1 MEEKRERWLNYC
13 ALITV
18 LLALGATLSTLR
30 MGSYTNRSI
39 LRQTQASDQWAFY
52 QSKSIKSYLYE
63 LQKDKMELEVKL
75 LKETGAKDAINDY
88 GVLIT
93 NYTTK
98 LKKYEDEKT
107 QIKKEAEGLEAQRD
121 VAIKHG
127 QAFGVAVIL
136 LQLAILLSSIAALMK
151 KPSVW
156 VIGLILGAA
165 GLICFLNGFFMFI
178 PSVKFLTG

>member
-1 MEEKRERWLNYC
+1 MEEKKERWLNYC
-13 ALITV
+13 ALVTV

-52 QSKSIKSYLYE
+52 QSKSIKGYLYE

-75 LKETGAKDAINDY
+75 LGDTAQDKIAQYDT
-88 GVLIT
+88 LIQS
-93 NYTTK
+93 YTKK
-98 LKKYEDEKT
+98 LKKYEEEKT
-107 QIKKEAEGLEAQRD
+107 VIKKEAEDLEAQRD

-136 LQLAILLSSIAALMK
+136 LQLSILLSSIAALMK
-151 KPSVW
+151 KPAVW
-156 VIGLILGAA
+156 VIGLILGAVGA
-165 GLICFLNGFFMFI
+165 ICFLNGFFMFLPPI
-178 PSVKFLTG
+178 KFLTG

>member
-1 MEEKRERWLNYC
+1 MEEKKERWLNYC

-30 MGSYTNRSI
+30 MGSFTNRSI

-52 QSKSIKSYLYE
+52 QSKSIKGYLYE
-63 LQKDKMELEVKL
+63 LNKDKMELDLKL
-75 LKETGAKDAINDY
+75 LGDNPPQDKAEKYSTLIQNYAK
-88 GVLIT
+88 
-93 NYTTK
+93 K
-98 LKKYEDEKT
+98 LKKYELEKAE
-107 QIKKEAEGLEAQRD
+107 IKKEAEDLEKQRD

-136 LQLAILLSSIAALMK
+136 LQLSILLSSIAALMK
-151 KPSVW
+151 KPAVW
-156 VIGLILGAA
+156 VIGLILGAV
-165 GLICFLNGFFMFI
+165 GTVCFLNGFFMFL